1 VMAMTWKSQSDDLLV
16 PLFWVLSVMSAGAA
30 CFFLL
35 LYSLSQPRVYAN
47 LGMAAYSA
55 PPGTRLV
62 PLPRKSDAPELAELA
77 PEPSSPLNA
86 LARAEESAQPKRAVR
101 PQPPSRPRPEAR
113 ERDQRRFGY
122 AQQWNERYRDW
133 NSQRAWNDSR
143 PWF

>member
-1 VMAMTWKSQSDDLLV
+1 MAMTRISQSGDLLV

-30 CFFLL
+30 CIFLL

-47 LGMAAYSA
+47 LGMAAYST

-86 LARAEESAQPKRAVR
+86 LARAEESAQSKRAVR